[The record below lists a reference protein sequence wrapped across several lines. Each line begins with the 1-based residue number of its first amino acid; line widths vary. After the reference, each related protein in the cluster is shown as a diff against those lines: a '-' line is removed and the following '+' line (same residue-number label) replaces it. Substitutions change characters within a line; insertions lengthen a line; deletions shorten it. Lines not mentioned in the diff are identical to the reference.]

1 MPEENQI
8 IPPSDSEDPVNTSE
22 EYETISD
29 ANLSFSDLYFQQQAG
44 LKELTLRVEGNLY
57 MFQGGTFTGSAIG
70 ENPQVIADTIAENY
84 YQHPSKNDS
93 PSNESVDDIKEASEV
108 FQSVDSLRTW
118 FFGLNELQ
126 KQTFVI
132 SVAVFGG
139 NSRRFIQ
146 SASSQLT
153 KRLTQAEVDKESVST
168 SAITPLRLGTTQ
180 LLQETYTHIAETT
193 FNTESGLQ
201 PVQTI
206 RFLTKDGRAQILHM
220 LGKTQHMVSFD
231 EVDMYASLKD
241 WLISFINA
249 NSNDLKAAGALVPS
263 LTQTQAAFALG
274 ELAQADTW
282 YFQDTVI
289 RNWAKSRY
297 FHHRFMVGWVLLGL
311 MSGDITNPNY
321 THVKNLLRHW
331 TTSSNTMMQWTA
343 ALSVSR
349 IGIVAL
355 EDTLKIAKLLVKS
368 NNTSLRDVIW
378 TSLGLLYLSGAAY
391 AEQIVISLAS
401 WINDEKELADIAS
414 EYYVDLIRGRFLDNE
429 KDAADDSKNTDIATS
444 SKGIRLN
451 IWGLIGKKLTEG
463 DKVLYNATLL
473 LLKHALLH
481 RNGRF
486 VNTVCDSITLWIE
499 EISRDGNKDAIFAL
513 TEILRS
519 AIRDPLISRYINY
532 SLNRP
537 NLAGNSIVNNIKQY

>member
-201 PVQTI
+201 PVD
-206 RFLTKDGRAQILHM
+206 R
-220 LGKTQHMVSFD
+220 
-231 EVDMYASLKD
+231 
-241 WLISFINA
+241 
-249 NSNDLKAAGALVPS
+249 
-263 LTQTQAAFALG
+263 
-274 ELAQADTW
+274 
-282 YFQDTVI
+282 
-289 RNWAKSRY
+289 KS
-297 FHHRFMVGWVLLGL
+297 VV
-311 MSGDITNPNY
+311 
-321 THVKNLLRHW
+321 
-331 TTSSNTMMQWTA
+331 
-343 ALSVSR
+343 
-349 IGIVAL
+349 
-355 EDTLKIAKLLVKS
+355 
-368 NNTSLRDVIW
+368 
-378 TSLGLLYLSGAAY
+378 
-391 AEQIVISLAS
+391 
-401 WINDEKELADIAS
+401 
-414 EYYVDLIRGRFLDNE
+414 
-429 KDAADDSKNTDIATS
+429 
-444 SKGIRLN
+444 
-451 IWGLIGKKLTEG
+451 
-463 DKVLYNATLL
+463 
-473 LLKHALLH
+473 
-481 RNGRF
+481 
-486 VNTVCDSITLWIE
+486 
-499 EISRDGNKDAIFAL
+499 
-513 TEILRS
+513 
-519 AIRDPLISRYINY
+519 
-532 SLNRP
+532 
-537 NLAGNSIVNNIKQY
+537 